1 MSKPYVP
8 SGTNKR
14 FYVPPTLPSDFTEFL
29 DNDIPNTVMNF
40 KLYHNWYDQFED
52 GYKETIVRGE
62 LYPDTSKSRY
72 TNTDNNMNI
81 RCDINSGVTKGD
93 ILIDENNIIYIL
105 DWEVHKQSNN
115 LPSRALRCN
124 MYLTVERFVHELTD
138 ADGYLIQEEG
148 WKKIVDRL
156 PSNAYR
162 YDGRPEYSAIAATPG
177 VTPNALTLMTVQYNE
192 QSKNIR
198 IGDRFLWGNEYYEIV
213 DVNRIGL
220 GIDDKFGCITL
231 QAKKAAG
238 GIE

>member
-1 MSKPYVP
+1 MSKPY
-8 SGTNKR
+8 SAATTNKR
-14 FYVPPTLPSDFTEFL
+14 FYIPPTLASDFTEFL
-29 DNDIPNTVMNF
+29 DNDIPNTVMDF
-40 KLYHNWYDQFED
+40 TVYHNWYDQFED
-52 GYKETIVRGE
+52 EYVPQVVRGE

-81 RCDINSGVTKGD
+81 RCDVNSGIHKGD
-93 ILIDENNIIYIL
+93 ILKDENNNIYIL
-105 DWEVHKQSNN
+105 DWEVHLQSNN
-115 LPSRALRCN
+115 APSRALRCN
-124 MYLTVERFVHELTD
+124 MYLTIERHRPELTD
-138 ADGYLIQEEG
+138 DDGYLVAEEE
-148 WKKIVDRL
+148 WETIVDNL

-177 VTPNALTLMTVQYNE
+177 ITPNALTLMTVQYNN

-220 GIDDKFGCITL
+220 SLDGTFGCITL